1 MTFGQYPD
9 VPLTAPESVLPRRA
23 RCSPLGGGPHGA
35 TEGSE
40 DRAKLAQERLIAES
54 PIPYS
59 IVHATQFFEFVKNI
73 ADECL
78 GDFALIELL
87 RVGWHTAH

>member
-1 MTFGQYPD
+1 MSRCLSSG
-9 VPLTAPESVLPRRA
+9 LIA
-23 RCSPLGGGPHGA
+23 RPKKGHLD
-35 TEGSE
+35 TEKTIRGYF
-40 DRAKLAQERLIAES
+40 RAKLAQERLIAES